1 MKYSVLIVEPSVII
15 ATGISALLH
24 SSSVLKVVG
33 LKNSCESLDVA
44 IKAHQP
50 QALIISPQLPVDV
63 SQIKAQHQLAV
74 AALVH
79 CYVEPRLLK
88 PFDAVIDIHATAQ
101 NIESTIKAACENV
114 KEGQSHNVGYE
125 LTRREIAVLVLVA
138 QGLRNK
144 EIADRL
150 NVSEHTVMTH
160 RKNIMQKTGIKSV
173 AGLTVY
179 AMLNNLI
186 DEDSLDSV
194 FHST

>member
-1 MKYSVLIVEPSVII
+1 MKYSVLIVEPSDII
-15 ATGISALLH
+15 AFGITALLH
-24 SSSVLKVVG
+24 SSPVLKVVAR
-33 LKNSCESLDVA
+33 KNGSEALDVA
-44 IKAHQP
+44 IKTHQP
-50 QALIISPQLPVDV
+50 HALIISPLLQVDV
-63 SQIKAQHQLAV
+63 SQIKAQHSLAV

-88 PFDAVIDIHATAQ
+88 PFDAVIDIHASAQ
-101 NIESTIKAACENV
+101 NIENSIKAACENLN
-114 KEGQSHNVGYE
+114 EGQSHNVGYE

-194 FHST
+194 FHNT